1 MPTTEQPSV
10 TSGLTATSLLG
21 GWDTG
26 TRRLRPSGGNRAP
39 LGKDRAVTTERDRDT
54 EGRARNARPR
64 DALGRPLPY
73 GAAGEERA
81 PEGIVRPPDRALAE
95 AQQLLDAG
103 RPFHAHEV
111 LEDAWKS
118 APDAERQLWRGLAQ
132 LAVGLT
138 HAARGN
144 ARGAATLLDRGAGNL
159 DGYAVRPP
167 HGIDVAGLSRW
178 ARALAADAGAGRDLD
193 VRPPR
198 LASDG
203 TPPAA
208 GADSLG

>member
-1 MPTTEQPSV
+1 VVPFLGAELPV
-10 TSGLTATSLLG
+10 TPPFPGAGRCGCTPFSGQT
-21 GWDTG
+21 
-26 TRRLRPSGGNRAP
+26 
-39 LGKDRAVTTERDRDT
+39 DRVTTERDRDA

-73 GAAGEERA
+73 GAVGEERA
-81 PEGIVRPPDRALAE
+81 PEGVVRPPAEALAE

-118 APDAERQLWRGLAQ
+118 APEEERQLWRGLAQ

-144 ARGAATLLDRGAGNL
+144 IRGAATLLERGANTIAP
-159 DGYAVRPP
+159 YSAAAP
-167 HGIDVAGLSRW
+167 HGVDVSGLAAW
-178 ARALAADAGAGRDLD
+178 ARALAGEAAAGREVD

-198 LASDG
+198 L
-203 TPPAA
+203 T
-208 GADSLG
+208 

>member
-1 MPTTEQPSV
+1 
-10 TSGLTATSLLG
+10 
-21 GWDTG
+21 
-26 TRRLRPSGGNRAP
+26 
-39 LGKDRAVTTERDRDT
+39 VTTARDRDA

-73 GAAGEERA
+73 GAVGEERA
-81 PEGIVRPPDRALAE
+81 PEGIVREPARALAE
-95 AQQLLDAG
+95 AQGLLDAG

-118 APDAERQLWRGLAQ
+118 ACEAERGLWRGLAQ

-144 ARGAATLLDRGAGNL
+144 ARGAATLLERGAGTIEA
-159 DGYAVRPP
+159 YATEPP
-167 HGIDVAGLSRW
+167 HGVDVPGLVRW
-178 ARALAADAGAGRDLD
+178 ARALAADAAAERPLD

-198 LASDG
+198 LRG
-203 TPPAA
+203 
-208 GADSLG
+208 